1 MLSFWTDTAIPD
13 SSLGLSTRVFP
24 EFAREGSSSTFQ
36 EPEPPD
42 DLAHICK
49 TNTRAFNNALQSA
62 SPGDTVLV
70 PDTTS
75 FHFTG
80 GIKGVDLSHITL
92 DIAGSMNFVHDQ
104 EVHIHATGECLI
116 GSWTVSLAHLFS
128 FVICTH

>member
-1 MLSFWTDTAIPD
+1 MDTAISD
-13 SSLGLSTRVFP
+13 SSLGITPPLFP
-24 EFAREGSSSTFQ
+24 EFTREVSQSPFQ
-36 EPEPPD
+36 EPPD

-104 EVHIHATGECLI
+104 EVCANGECLSSWCLLRLL
-116 GSWTVSLAHLFS
+116 GSLLFFFSPFNIDLAVL
-128 FVICTH
+128 